1 MNGETIVYLRHIL
14 DAMNSIVRYSSGK
27 TEAEFLADDMR
38 HKAVIRDLE
47 VIGEAAKR
55 LSLDWQEKFPDV
67 PWRKMARMRDKLI
80 HHYMGIEMETV
91 WATATEIGI
100 TLALRSDFP
109 SPLGRGQGEGF
120 HFPTIERHV
129 PHPPLRGT
137 FSQEEKEILFS
148 LVDDFGGLK
157 RLGDCSS
164 SG

>member
-14 DAMNSIVRYSSGK
+14 DAMDSIVRYSSGK

-55 LSLDWQEKFPDV
+55 LPLDWQENYPDI

-91 WATATEIGI
+91 WATATEI
-100 TLALRSDFP
+100 
-109 SPLGRGQGEGF
+109 
-120 HFPTIERHV
+120 V
-129 PHPPLRGT
+129 PPLVDRIRDIV
-137 FSQEEKEILFS
+137 EKIEKD
-148 LVDDFGGLK
+148 VDQHRPPQKL
-157 RLGDCSS
+157 S
-164 SG
+164 